1 MKKLS
6 LGIIILQ
13 SFFTFSCTNND
24 LTREEVIAVINKFD
38 EGWRAKDSSLVDE
51 ALSPS
56 YIYFTQSGST
66 FNRANIIHTAHSP
79 EYKLDSVER
88 SGYIVHI
95 RGNTAIV
102 STIWKGN
109 GIYRGEPFND
119 KQRCSLTIVKMEGK
133 VEILSEHCTPLG
145 RMIRE

>member
-13 SFFTFSCTNND
+13 SFLTFSCTNND

-109 GIYRGEPFND
+109 GRYRGEPFND
-119 KQRCSLTIVKMEGK
+119 TQRCSLTIVKMEGK